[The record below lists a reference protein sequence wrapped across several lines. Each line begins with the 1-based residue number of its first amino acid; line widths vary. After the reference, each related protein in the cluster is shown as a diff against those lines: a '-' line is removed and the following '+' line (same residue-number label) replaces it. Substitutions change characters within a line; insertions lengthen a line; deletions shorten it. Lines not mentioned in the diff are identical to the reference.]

1 MSVGAKVP
9 GVHSICP
16 LQQTLSR
23 TFISHPPLLLC
34 VTASPILLLVRC
46 MHAVGAVLR
55 PWSGMG
61 QLGHM

>member
-1 MSVGAKVP
+1 MSVGAKVLR
-9 GVHSICP
+9 VHSICP

-23 TFISHPPLLLC
+23 MLTSYPPLLLC